1 MSFTHGKVASIFNT
15 NAIFE
20 QIRSLAEVQ
29 QQATGR
35 QKLPLGAVNNQ
46 RGWLQVQV
54 RWPVADNRRRC

>member
-29 QQATGR
+29 QQAW

-54 RWPVADNRRRC
+54 RWPVADNQRRC